1 MVFIQLCLNST
12 LFNST
17 VLVSTTEVTAPVDH
31 DLIIEIS
38 AVEIILNFFVVI
50 CSYRGHLMLF
60 LLNKGY
66 ITENRVAN
74 LHLIE

>member
-1 MVFIQLCLNST
+1 MT
-12 LFNST
+12 
-17 VLVSTTEVTAPVDH
+17 
-31 DLIIEIS
+31 LIIEIS
-38 AVEIILNFFVVI
+38 AVEIILYFFVVI
-50 CSYRGHLMLF
+50 CSYRGHLMLL